1 MKNGT
6 VDHVPVFL
14 ELLISL
20 ASIVSV
26 VIFVLLCG
34 LCDCFSGK
42 KQAEK
47 QFLFDDE
54 ERGPERKS
62 ASVRP
67 MKRTPMLT
75 RKTIKDSES
84 ADGVGSQ
91 AESNNGAGKK
101 RIPFRSLSA
110 ALLFERPDK
119 KPAVASIQP
128 NVGAAGSKN
137 GLGEFPLDPFSG
149 MDQDLVLMEDQEES
163 LGRIQFS
170 LHYNFTEQTLILKII
185 RAQDLPAKDLSG
197 TSDPFVK
204 ILLLPNKKSKMETK
218 VKKKKL
224 NPTWHETFLF
234 EGFPYNKLQERIL
247 HLQVLDYDKFSRND
261 AIGEVNI
268 PLCDVELAKETTYWK
283 SLLPSKKSAGKLGD
297 ILFSIMYVPSQGQL
311 TIVVMKCRNLQAKD
325 FTGKSDPYV
334 KIWHMYKGKR
344 VEKKKTTVKKCT
356 LNPVFNE
363 EFVFDVNLD
372 KIRDTS
378 FIISVLDRDRIS
390 KNDIIGSVLI
400 GHKTSPLEMKHWNE
414 MFAKA
419 RQPIAQWHL
428 LKDMS

>member
-6 VDHVPVFL
+6 TDNAPVFVT
-14 ELLISL
+14 LLISL
-20 ASIVSV
+20 ASLVSV
-26 VIFVLLCG
+26 ALFVLLCG

-54 ERGPERKS
+54 EGGTERKS

-75 RKTIKDSES
+75 RKTIK
-84 ADGVGSQ
+84 
-91 AESNNGAGKK
+91 
-101 RIPFRSLSA
+101 
-110 ALLFERPDK
+110 FERPDK
-119 KPAVASIQP
+119 KPAVAAVAP
-128 NVGAAGSKN
+128 NVGGVAGSKN
-137 GLGEFPLDPFSG
+137 GSSEFPLDPFSG
-149 MDQDLVLMEDQEES
+149 MDQEGIMMETQEET

-268 PLCDVELAKETTYWK
+268 PLCDIELAKETTYWK
-283 SLLPSKKSAGKLGD
+283 NLLPSKKSAGKLGD
-297 ILFSIMYVPSQGQL
+297 VLFSIMYVPSQGQL
-311 TIVVMKCRNLQAKD
+311 TIVIMKCRNLQAKD
-325 FTGKSDPYV
+325 ITGKSDPYV

-356 LNPVFNE
+356 LNPIFNE
-363 EFVFDVNLD
+363 EFVFDVSLD

-378 FIISVLDRDRIS
+378 FIISVLDRDRLS
-390 KNDIIGSVLI
+390 KNDAIGSVLI

-419 RQPIAQWHL
+419 RQPIAQWHV